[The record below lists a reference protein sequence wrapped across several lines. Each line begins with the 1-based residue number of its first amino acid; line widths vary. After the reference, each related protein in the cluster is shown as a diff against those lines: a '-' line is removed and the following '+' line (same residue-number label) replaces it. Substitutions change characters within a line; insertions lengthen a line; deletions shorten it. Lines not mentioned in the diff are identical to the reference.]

1 MSRIETAAA
10 SLASALDRLEK
21 IAAPLGEAASRASTL
36 TTCVGQLTEER
47 EQLLIRL
54 ARIED
59 DSRALSAANEEIEG
73 RLDGAIGEIRAALGR

>member
-10 SLASALDRLEK
+10 NLESALDRLEK
-21 IAAPLGEAASRASTL
+21 IAAPLAEAASQSGVLDARVT
-36 TTCVGQLTEER
+36 QLTEER

-59 DSRALSAANEEIEG
+59 ESRALSAANEDIEV
-73 RLDGAIGEIRAALGR
+73 RLDSTIGEIRAALGR

>member
-1 MSRIETAAA
+1 MSRIETAVAR
-10 SLASALDRLEK
+10 LGSALDRLDK
-21 IAAPLGEAASRASTL
+21 VAAPLAEAASRTSTL
-36 TTCVGQLTEER
+36 TACVGQLTEER

-59 DSRALSAANEEIEG
+59 DSRALAAANEDIEV

>member
-1 MSRIETAAA
+1 MSRIETAAT

-21 IAAPLGEAASRASTL
+21 IAAPLGEAASRSSTL

-59 DSRALSAANEEIEG
+59 DSRVLSAANEEIEG